1 MHRNTLPKQKFNNVY
16 EFEIKIKHL
25 DFETLN
31 IDMHES
37 YVVLQIFV
45 MV

>member
-1 MHRNTLPKQKFNNVY
+1 MNLKLK
-16 EFEIKIKHL
+16 KCL
-25 DFETLN
+25 DFEMLN